1 MGTMSFPI
9 AVRFAT
15 LALAAVSLA
24 PAAPVLTPQISGTT
38 QRLQAVSA
46 VSDRVVW
53 TSGTGGTYTVS
64 TDGGDHWRAAQ
75 VPHADSLEF
84 RDVAAFDSAS
94 AWLLSSGPGG
104 RSRIYHTA
112 DGGAT
117 WVLQFTNTDPNAFF
131 DCFAFWD
138 QTHGIAVSDGVRGRF
153 PILLTDDG
161 GAHWT
166 RRPFDTS
173 PAADS
178 GEGAFAASGTCL
190 ITAPGGRAW
199 IGTGASPSGG
209 GRVLSTEDYGKNWT
223 SRATPIQHGTTTT
236 GITTLAFRDP
246 GHGFAGGGDIG
257 LRALQTVRVVRTDDG
272 GRTWNTVA
280 SPGFAGAVYGLAVV
294 PGLSGAL
301 VAVGPGGAAYSVTD
315 GASWTALDSASYWSV
330 GFASPRAGWLVGP
343 NGRIAKVS
351 FR

>member
-15 LALAAVSLA
+15 LAFAAVSLA

-209 GRVLSTEDYGKNWT
+209 G
-223 SRATPIQHGTTTT
+223 
-236 GITTLAFRDP
+236 
-246 GHGFAGGGDIG
+246 DIG

-272 GRTWNTVA
+272 GRTWITVA

-294 PGLSGAL
+294 PGLPGAL